1 LFFGSTPQ
9 FEGFSRSGITL
20 LVFFGKPQAKKNTPK
35 TSYSSERAE
44 LKPIC
49 FRRRSIDITVLNM
62 EACTM
67 DPHFNEYLAA
77 VAGMLECYG
86 RPTNDTTF
94 DSEPGSSIKA
104 EQSGS
109 S

>member
-1 LFFGSTPQ
+1 
-9 FEGFSRSGITL
+9 
-20 LVFFGKPQAKKNTPK
+20 
-35 TSYSSERAE
+35 
-44 LKPIC
+44 
-49 FRRRSIDITVLNM
+49 
-62 EACTM
+62 M

>member
-1 LFFGSTPQ
+1 
-9 FEGFSRSGITL
+9 
-20 LVFFGKPQAKKNTPK
+20 
-35 TSYSSERAE
+35 
-44 LKPIC
+44 
-49 FRRRSIDITVLNM
+49 
-62 EACTM
+62 M

-86 RPTNDTTF
+86 RPINDTTF